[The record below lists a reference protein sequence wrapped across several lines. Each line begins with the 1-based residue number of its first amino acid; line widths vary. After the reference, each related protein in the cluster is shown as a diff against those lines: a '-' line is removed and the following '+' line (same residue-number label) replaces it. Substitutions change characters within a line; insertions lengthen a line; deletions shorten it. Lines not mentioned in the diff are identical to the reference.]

1 MYEFEGVDE
10 EVLEEVPENDFVESV
25 RERTLGEKI
34 SDAVAEAL
42 GTWYFLGGV
51 IAFIVVWATLNTVGP
66 HIFDAYPFI
75 LLNLFLS
82 MGAMI
87 FMPIIIMTQNRQ
99 LDRDQKRAER
109 DYEVS
114 AAMAQE
120 IHDLHEKIDALV
132 LSLDEKKQIY

>member
-1 MYEFEGVDE
+1 MYELENVDE
-10 EVLEEVPENDFVESV
+10 EVLEEIPENDFVEAQQ
-25 RERTLGEKI
+25 ERTLGEKI

-42 GTWYFLGGV
+42 GTWYFLGGLV
-51 IAFIVVWATLNTVGP
+51 LFIISWACINTFTQYAF
-66 HIFDAYPFI
+66 DQYPFI

-82 MGAMI
+82 MGAMV

-114 AAMAQE
+114 AGMAQE

-132 LSLDEKKQIY
+132 VMLGEKK